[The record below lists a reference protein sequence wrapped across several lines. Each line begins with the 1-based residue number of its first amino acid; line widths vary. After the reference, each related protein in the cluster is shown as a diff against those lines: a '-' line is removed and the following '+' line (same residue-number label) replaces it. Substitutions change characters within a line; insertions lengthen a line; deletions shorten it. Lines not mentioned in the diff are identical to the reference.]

1 MGLIKL
7 KLERKINTVGFK
19 LERELEAESREE
31 QLDIDRKDEKIV
43 MKTEDSVSMFWE
55 RKGRLCRYKFDRFV
69 TRTPYKDERIERV
82 KR

>member
-7 KLERKINTVGFK
+7 KLERKIKTVGLK
-19 LERELEAESREE
+19 LERELKAEPREE
-31 QLDIDRKDEKIV
+31 QFLVNRKDEKIV

-55 RKGRLCRYKFDRFV
+55 RKGRLCRYKVDRFV